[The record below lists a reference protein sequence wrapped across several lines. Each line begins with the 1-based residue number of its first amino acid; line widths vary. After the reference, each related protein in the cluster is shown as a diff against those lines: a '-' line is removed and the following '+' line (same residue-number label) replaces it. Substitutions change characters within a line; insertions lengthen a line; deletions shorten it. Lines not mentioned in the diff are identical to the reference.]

1 MFLFLLSE
9 SFTFLVQLSRFYT
22 CQESL
27 PSWQP
32 MRFFRRPPNVRHVKL
47 ICSEPRQSQPW
58 QKTLLQRLLTVQ
70 AQILFT
76 KINWRLDSSWQS
88 TNLEK
93 IEFCFVM
100 ITMWP
105 ACLQHSLQ
113 MYNINW
119 LNKSFFYKNKPIV
132 I

>member
-1 MFLFLLSE
+1 
-9 SFTFLVQLSRFYT
+9 
-22 CQESL
+22 
-27 PSWQP
+27 

-113 MYNINW
+113 IYNINW
-119 LNKSFFYKNKPIV
+119 RNKSFFYKKNQSSFKNAFQLKIKDLLQMGLPKYEKQKL
-132 I
+132 